1 MEILRSQRGTHD
13 PHDQT
18 ASRNLRGSLLAAER
32 ILVAVVLICSTVLL
46 PACSGPSDTV
56 HVDAFLE
63 HFGPAEAD
71 CIRTSVRPEILD
83 AVLGAMVSSRNP
95 TNPETRL
102 STIAGCASAADL
114 RRGVARVVLETF
126 PARRAPYGID
136 AATTPDD
143 ADDVRGRVS
152 DYPFELAGSSRY
164 RGVKRRLTG
173 RYKLVFRFAD
183 DGEPVHKLLIEDI
196 RTSSS
201 QPEGWTAADV
211 VGSMVLE
218 TGPASVKGG
227 RNDELV
233 WAIFELG
240 ENDDRW
246 RKIVWGSVD
255 GSMVFALEGN
265 NDELMSA
272 IVAELAPK
280 SAGS

>member
-1 MEILRSQRGTHD
+1 
-13 PHDQT
+13 
-18 ASRNLRGSLLAAER
+18 
-32 ILVAVVLICSTVLL
+32 VLTCCTVLL
-46 PACSGPSDTV
+46 SACHGPSDTV
-56 HVDAFLE
+56 HTDAFLE

-83 AVLGAMVSSRNP
+83 AVLGAMVSSRIS
-95 TNPETRL
+95 TNPDTKL

-114 RRGVARVVLETF
+114 RRGVARVVLEMF
-126 PARRAPYGID
+126 PARSAPYGID
-136 AATTPDD
+136 ASSTPDE
-143 ADDVRGRVS
+143 ADDVRGRIF

-164 RGVKRRLTG
+164 RGIKRRLTG

-183 DGEPVHKLLIEDI
+183 DDEPVHKLLIEDI

-227 RNDELV
+227 RDDGLV

-240 ENDDRW
+240 GNDDMW
-246 RKIVWGSVD
+246 MKIVWGSVD

-265 NDELMSA
+265 DDELMSA